1 MRIYADQTVN
11 LFQMAIRKPGM
22 NQNISNQGQQPGA
35 IRRDMAA
42 ISPQGRSA
50 GLLANLMNQKE
61 LIQSNKDS
69 LIQMTLDEDNS
80 GSTAGLQEQLEEYEK
95 QLDEIDG
102 QIAAELAKQAEGAGE
117 KNRTE
122 QKTQVTKD
130 AEPADESL
138 ASLTKQAAEFDRVQ
152 MSQQADLRRE
162 GEKRVYK
169 AEMKL
174 GSQAAEQKL
183 EKAEEMER
191 ITGQIKP
198 FLWK

>member
-11 LFQMAIRKPGM
+11 LFQTAIRTPGM

-80 GSTAGLQEQLEEYEK
+80 GSMAGLQEQLEEYEK

-102 QIAAELAKQAEGAGE
+102 QIAAELARQEEGAGE

-122 QKTQVTKD
+122 QKTQDTKD

-191 ITGQIKP
+191 ITSQIKP